1 MRLACLALAASLVSP
16 WPVVAQAVPDA
27 ARPAPGAAS
36 PPASKQF
43 LWEVSSLTNRVYLYG
58 TVHAGKASFFP
69 LPEPVQKAFAESKVL
84 AVEADITD
92 AEAMAKSSGSML
104 LVPPDSLSKRVPAPL
119 YERFVKQLDRLGIAE
134 PQVAQLKPFLAASLL
149 AFAEWQRQGY
159 LPQYGIDGNL
169 LVLAKEAKK
178 RIAELEGAQEQSAL
192 MDSLT
197 DKENLQAFEGTL
209 AALESGLVRDQITGV
224 VNAWQAGDPK
234 LMLDV
239 VRAYNESVPG
249 AKELE
254 EKFIWSRHEAMAKKI
269 EGWLLDGRER
279 VFVAVGALHL
289 AGPRGLVEMLR
300 ARGYVVRQL

>member
-1 MRLACLALAASLVSP
+1 MRLACIALVSLLAAPCNVLAQSTSGIAPSP
-16 WPVVAQAVPDA
+16 VPK
-27 ARPAPGAAS
+27 S
-36 PPASKQF
+36 F

-69 LPEPVQKAFAESKVL
+69 LSEPVLKAFAESKLL

-92 AEAMAKSSGSML
+92 AAAMEKSASSML
-104 LVPPDSLSKRVPAPL
+104 LVPPDSLAKRVPAPV
-119 YERFVKQLDRLGIAE
+119 YQRFVKQLDRFGMPESL
-134 PQVAQLKPFLAASLL
+134 VVQLKPFLASSML

-159 LPQYGIDGNL
+159 LPRYGVDLHLITG
-169 LVLAKEAKK
+169 AREQKK
-178 RIAELEGAQEQSAL
+178 RIVELEGAQVQSEL

-197 DKENLQAFEGTL
+197 DLENLQAFEGTV
-209 AALESGLVRDQITGV
+209 AALESGLTRDQITGV
-224 VNAWQAGDPK
+224 VNAWQSGDPK
-234 LMLDV
+234 LLLEV

-254 EKFIWSRHEAMAKKI
+254 DKFIWSRHEAMAKKI

-300 ARGYVVRQL
+300 TRGYVVRQL